1 MDLRVPVTL
10 VRRRPAPPLAGMVA
24 GLVGLSERSLE
35 PVTRRQPAGTLIP
48 LVISFGSQ
56 LTIDQLSDG
65 EGANRSYGSFVA
77 GLSPGHATTSHPGDQ
92 DCVQVYLTPL
102 GVRRV
107 LGVPGSELARRVVA
121 IDDVARE
128 LGEDL
133 AARIAGA
140 ATWPDRLRLVEAALT
155 ARLGSTPGPP
165 DWVQGMW
172 HELATSGG
180 RAPIGGL
187 VARTGWSH
195 RYVATRFREE
205 VGLTPKEAAGV
216 LQVRAGRGQA
226 GNAAAHRSGCAMWL
240 RRSEPPE
247 PRCCAARRRTTA
259 GTCRRPA
266 PNRVHRTG
274 RSSRRSPTVSP
285 RSALRA
291 LIEWRCPRPRSGAA
305 LAADPVSPVDFRC
318 DGSDVVAPPVMVV
331 RH

>member
-1 MDLRVPVTL
+1 MDLRVPITL

-133 AARIAGA
+133 AARVAAA

-172 HELATSGG
+172 HELATTGG

-216 LQVRAGRGQA
+216 LRFER
-226 GNAAAHRSGCAMWL
+226 AAAGLGTLPLADLAVRCGYADQSHLTRDVVRHAG
-240 RRSEPPE
+240 EPPK
-247 PRCCAARRRTTA
+247 
-259 GTCRRPA
+259 
-266 PNRVHRTG
+266 
-274 RSSRRSPTVSP
+274 
-285 RSALRA
+285 
-291 LIEWRCPRPRSGAA
+291 A
-305 LAADPVSPVDFRC
+305 LAAAQRPTAYTALGDRA
-318 DGSDVVAPPVMVV
+318 DVLQ
-331 RH
+331 R

>member
-1 MDLRVPVTL
+1 MDLRVPITL

-24 GLVGLSERSLE
+24 GLVGLSERSLA

-107 LGVPGSELARRVVA
+107 LGVPGRELARRVVA

-133 AARIAGA
+133 AARVAA
-140 ATWPDRLRLVEAALT
+140 TATWPDRLRLVEEVLT

-172 HELATSGG
+172 QELATTGG
-180 RAPIGGL
+180 RASIGGL

-216 LQVRAGRGQA
+216 LRFER
-226 GNAAAHRSGCAMWL
+226 AAAGLATLPLAELAVRCGYADQSHLTRDFVRYAG
-240 RRSEPPE
+240 EPPM
-247 PRCCAARRRTTA
+247 
-259 GTCRRPA
+259 
-266 PNRVHRTG
+266 
-274 RSSRRSPTVSP
+274 
-285 RSALRA
+285 
-291 LIEWRCPRPRSGAA
+291 A
-305 LAADPVSPVDFRC
+305 LAAAQRPTAYTALGDRADVLHGEPQTRPVGTLRGPLSPRLEE
-318 DGSDVVAPPVMVV
+318 
-331 RH
+331 RR

>member
-1 MDLRVPVTL
+1 MDLRVPITL
-10 VRRRPAPPLAGMVA
+10 ARRRPAPPLAGMVA
-24 GLVGLSERSLE
+24 GLVGLSERSRE

-65 EGANRSYGSFVA
+65 EGANHSYGSFVA

-133 AARIAGA
+133 AARVAGA

-155 ARLGSTPGPP
+155 ARIGSTPGPP

-216 LQVRAGRGQA
+216 LRFERAAAGLGTLPLADLAVRCGYADQSHLTRDVVRRAG
-226 GNAAAHRSGCAMWL
+226 
-240 RRSEPPE
+240 EPPQ
-247 PRCCAARRRTTA
+247 
-259 GTCRRPA
+259 
-266 PNRVHRTG
+266 
-274 RSSRRSPTVSP
+274 
-285 RSALRA
+285 
-291 LIEWRCPRPRSGAA
+291 A
-305 LAADPVSPVDFRC
+305 LAAAQRPTAYTALGDRA
-318 DGSDVVAPPVMVV
+318 DVLHSEPRIRPAGTL
-331 RH
+331 

>member
-1 MDLRVPVTL
+1 MDLRVPITL
-10 VRRRPAPPLAGMVA
+10 VRRRPASPLAGMVA
-24 GLVGLSERSLE
+24 GLVGLSERSRE

-133 AARIAGA
+133 AARVAGA
-140 ATWPDRLRLVEAALT
+140 ATWPDRLRLVEAVLT

-180 RAPIGGL
+180 RASIGGL

-205 VGLTPKEAAGV
+205 VGLTPKEAAGILRFERAAAGLGTLPLADLAV
-216 LQVRAGRGQA
+216 RCGYADQSHLTRDVVRRAG
-226 GNAAAHRSGCAMWL
+226 
-240 RRSEPPE
+240 EPPQ
-247 PRCCAARRRTTA
+247 
-259 GTCRRPA
+259 
-266 PNRVHRTG
+266 
-274 RSSRRSPTVSP
+274 
-285 RSALRA
+285 
-291 LIEWRCPRPRSGAA
+291 A
-305 LAADPVSPVDFRC
+305 LAAAQRPTAYTALGDRA
-318 DGSDVVAPPVMVV
+318 DVLHGEPRIRPAGTL
-331 RH
+331 

>member
-1 MDLRVPVTL
+1 MDLPVPITL
-10 VRRRPAPPLAGMVA
+10 VRRRPSSPLAGMVA

-133 AARIAGA
+133 AARVAGA

-155 ARLGSTPGPP
+155 ARIGSTPGPP

-180 RAPIGGL
+180 RALDRRIGRADRVEPPVCSDPVSGGGR
-187 VARTGWSH
+187 ADTQRG
-195 RYVATRFREE
+195 RGR
-205 VGLTPKEAAGV
+205 PP
-216 LQVRAGRGQA
+216 VRAGRGRA
-226 GNAAAHRSGCAMWL
+226 GNAAARRFGCAMWL
-240 RRSEPPE
+240 RRSEPPD

-266 PNRVHRTG
+266 PHRLHRTG
-274 RSSRRSPTVSP
+274 RSSRCSP
-285 RSALRA
+285 R
-291 LIEWRCPRPRSGAA
+291 
-305 LAADPVSPVDFRC
+305 
-318 DGSDVVAPPVMVV
+318 
-331 RH
+331 

>member
-1 MDLRVPVTL
+1 MDLPAPIKL

-24 GLVGLSERSLE
+24 GLVGLSERSLA
-35 PVTRRQPAGTLIP
+35 PVTRRQPAGSLIP

-77 GLSPGHATTSHPGDQ
+77 GLSPGHATTRHPGDQ

-133 AARIAGA
+133 AARVAGA
-140 ATWPDRLRLVEAALT
+140 ATWPERLRLVEAALT

-216 LQVRAGRGQA
+216 LRFERAAAGLGTLPLADLAVRCGYADQSHLTRDVVRRAG
-226 GNAAAHRSGCAMWL
+226 
-240 RRSEPPE
+240 EPPQ
-247 PRCCAARRRTTA
+247 
-259 GTCRRPA
+259 
-266 PNRVHRTG
+266 
-274 RSSRRSPTVSP
+274 
-285 RSALRA
+285 
-291 LIEWRCPRPRSGAA
+291 A
-305 LAADPVSPVDFRC
+305 LAAAQRPTAYTALGDRA
-318 DGSDVVAPPVMVV
+318 DVLHGEPQIRPAGT
-331 RH
+331 H